1 MHTCGPGLSD
11 AFGLAEKFVDNAS
24 RRHLKFPPSRKAAR
38 TSCLTAV
45 EPVSPKPKQ
54 TPQPVTVEAI
64 KETHRARRQ
73 EIRARLAEFDA
84 VRREGSDARLWEEL
98 VFCIFTAGA
107 SARMGLRSVE
117 AVRDLLGEGTHEELA
132 AALAGRH
139 RYPRARSG
147 YIVSTREHLRRDCGL
162 RLRERLESF
171 GDAIER
177 RDWLA
182 RERGIKGLGYKESS
196 HFLRNVGY
204 RGYAILD
211 KHILR
216 CLAEIGVIDSAGPP
230 ATRARYLAT
239 EDRLR
244 RFARDTRIDFDELD
258 LVLWSMK
265 TGEILK

>member
-1 MHTCGPGLSD
+1 VQRD
-11 AFGLAEKFVDNAS
+11 K
-24 RRHLKFPPSRKAAR
+24 
-38 TSCLTAV
+38 
-45 EPVSPKPKQ
+45 
-54 TPQPVTVEAI
+54 QPVTVEAI
-64 KETHRARRQ
+64 RAAHHERARAVR
-73 EIRARLAEFDA
+73 ERLAEFES
-84 VRREGSDARLWEEL
+84 VRRNGSDARLWEEL

-117 AVRDLLGEGTHEELA
+117 AVRPLLARGTHDELA
-132 AALAGRH
+132 ESLAGKH
-139 RYPRARSG
+139 RYPRSRSG
-147 YIVSTREHLRRDCGL
+147 YIVATREHLRADCRM

-171 GDAIER
+171 DDPLAR

-196 HFLRNVGY
+196 HFLRNIGY

-216 CLAEIGVIDSAGPP
+216 SLAELGVVETPAPP
-230 ATRARYLAT
+230 TTRARYLDA
-239 EDRLR
+239 EERLR
-244 RFARDTRIDFDELD
+244 RFARDIGVDFDELD